1 MDNLDRLK
9 SVILQEARERAAA
22 TIAEAKTRGERILQE
37 ARARGEKSV
46 GEAEVR
52 AAQAAAESERRA
64 EVGRSLN
71 KRNATLKAKGD
82 MVDALISEIPEG
94 IRALGSERYLQVI
107 RKMMLETAP
116 VGQVDVVVAA
126 SDKAHISDAFLSS
139 IAAELG
145 RQGKAVSFRLAGY
158 DESIKGGFLLRTQ
171 TLEVD
176 CSLDALVAM
185 SEDELAPLVAEA
197 LFGGR

>member
-9 SVILQEARERAAA
+9 SVILQEARDRAAA
-22 TIAEAKTRGERILQE
+22 IVAEARARGERVVQE

-46 GEAEVR
+46 EEAVAR
-52 AAQAAAESERRA
+52 AEQAAAENERRA
-64 EVGRSLN
+64 EIGRSLS
-71 KRNATLKAKGD
+71 KRNATLKARGD
-82 MVDALISEIPEG
+82 MVDTLISEIPEG
-94 IRALGSERYLQVI
+94 IRALGKERYLQII
-107 RKMMLETAP
+107 RKMMLEAAP
-116 VGQVDVVVAA
+116 AGKVDVVV
-126 SDKAHISDAFLSS
+126 STRDKALISDAFLSA

-145 RQGKAVSFRLAGY
+145 KQGRTVSFRLAGY
-158 DESIKGGFLLRTQ
+158 DESIKGGFLLKTE

-185 SEDELAPLVAEA
+185 GEDELAPLVAEA

>member
-9 SVILQEARERAAA
+9 SVILQEARDRAAA
-22 TIAEAKTRGERILQE
+22 IVAEARARGERVVQE

-46 GEAEVR
+46 EEAVAR
-52 AAQAAAESERRA
+52 AEQAAAENERRA
-64 EVGRSLN
+64 EIGRSLS
-71 KRNATLKAKGD
+71 KRNATLKARGD
-82 MVDALISEIPEG
+82 MVDTLISEIPEG
-94 IRALGSERYLQVI
+94 IRALGKERYLQII
-107 RKMMLETAP
+107 RKMMLEAAP
-116 VGQVDVVVAA
+116 AGKVDVVVAA
-126 SDKAHISDAFLSS
+126 RDKALISDAFLGA

-145 RQGKAVSFRLAGY
+145 KQGKTVSFRLSGY
-158 DESIKGGFLLRTQ
+158 DESIKGGFLLKTE

>member
-9 SVILQEARERAAA
+9 SVILQEARDRAAA
-22 TIAEAKTRGERILQE
+22 IVAEARARGERVVQE

-46 GEAEVR
+46 EEAVAR
-52 AAQAAAESERRA
+52 AEQAAAENERRA
-64 EVGRSLN
+64 EIGRSLS
-71 KRNATLKAKGD
+71 KRNATLKARGD
-82 MVDALISEIPEG
+82 MVDTLISEIPEG
-94 IRALGSERYLQVI
+94 IRALGKERYLQII
-107 RKMMLETAP
+107 RKMMLEAAP
-116 VGQVDVVVAA
+116 AGKVDVVV
-126 SDKAHISDAFLSS
+126 STRDKALISDAFLSA

-145 RQGKAVSFRLAGY
+145 KQGRTVSFRLAGY
-158 DESIKGGFLLRTQ
+158 DESIKGGFLLKTE